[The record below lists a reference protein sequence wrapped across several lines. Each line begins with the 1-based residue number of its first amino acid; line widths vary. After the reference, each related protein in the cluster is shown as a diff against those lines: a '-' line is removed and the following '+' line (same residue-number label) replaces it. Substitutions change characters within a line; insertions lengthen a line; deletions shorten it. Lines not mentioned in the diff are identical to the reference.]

1 MPIVEYFDQGTQQRK
16 KKEFGY
22 GAMGKEK
29 ARKFLA
35 LQKGNAAVGGYA
47 APKMIQNKMQG
58 EKYSDTM
65 KKEGPGVGVKPKPS
79 PKQKLDQQ
87 QDYDQKELDKNK
99 PSEAKTKKKKVQYVK
114 LDEDDDRYHKRLGAT
129 SGSDY
134 GYIPGS

>member
-1 MPIVEYFDQGTQQRK
+1 MPMVEYFDEGTQSRK
-16 KKEFGY
+16 KKDFGY
-22 GAMGKEK
+22 GAMGKEL
-29 ARKFLA
+29 ARKFMDKQKASA
-35 LQKGNAAVGGYA
+35 LLSGGA
-47 APKMIQNKMQG
+47 PPKMTSNKMEG
-58 EKYSDTM
+58 EGSISA
-65 KKEGPGVGVKPKPS
+65 KKTNMVMGTPETK
-79 PKQKLDQQ
+79 KQREKRH